1 MHYKLKKKLCS
12 DENICNCG
20 DRLVINGTAK
30 CGSYTKPANRTYIG
44 ADIPVTVSLVTNSLK
59 LGSGAGFYLTY
70 QGMFFQ
76 FLPRVYNHLAHV
88 QF

>member
-20 DRLVINGTAK
+20 DRLVINGTSK

-70 QGMFFQ
+70 QGMFFS
-76 FLPRVYNHLAHV
+76 VST
-88 QF
+88 